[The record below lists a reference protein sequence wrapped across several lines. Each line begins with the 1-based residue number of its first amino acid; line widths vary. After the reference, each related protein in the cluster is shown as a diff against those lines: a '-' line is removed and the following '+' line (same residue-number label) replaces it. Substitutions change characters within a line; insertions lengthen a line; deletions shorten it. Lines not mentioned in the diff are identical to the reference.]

1 MTKTGFIGLGA
12 IGYPVARHVARSG
25 PTWVWNRT
33 ISKAR
38 SLAEE
43 TGANVANSPADLVAA
58 VDVVFTCLPTTTE
71 VFGMVKSVESWREGQ
86 LLVDTTSGDPG
97 VSKDIAAWLD
107 DKGVGYVD
115 APLSG
120 GTSGA
125 EAGKLTVM
133 MGGEESWK
141 GKAREACECFAA
153 QITDVGP
160 VGAGNAV
167 KAVNQTLLAINI
179 QAAGEGLAALTK
191 LGVKPSV
198 ALEVINASS
207 GRSNVTQNLIP
218 ERTITGDWLRTF
230 RLSLLNKDVGIAVK
244 LLGDTEVPGPAT
256 ALAKVAMEAA
266 MTFLDDDEADH
277 VEAIKRTEAAA
288 GVEIRG

>member
-1 MTKTGFIGLGA
+1 MAKIGFIGLGA
-12 IGYPVARHVARSG
+12 IGYPVAGHVARNST
-25 PTWVWNRT
+25 TWLWNRT
-33 ISKAR
+33 VKKAE
-38 SLAEE
+38 SLASE
-43 TGANVANSPADLVAA
+43 TGATVADDPEDLVGC

-71 VFGMVKSVESWREGQ
+71 VFEVVRDVGSWREGQ
-86 LLVDTTSGDPG
+86 LLIDITSGDPG
-97 VSKDIAAWLD
+97 VSKEIADWLD
-107 DKGVGYVD
+107 ERGVGYVD

-133 MGGEESWK
+133 MGGAESWK
-141 GKAREACECFAA
+141 RIAREACGCFAA

-244 LLGDTEVPGPAT
+244 LLADTGVPGPAT

>member
-1 MTKTGFIGLGA
+1 MTKIGFIGLGA
-12 IGYPVARHVARSG
+12 IGYPVAGHIARNHT
-25 PTWVWNRT
+25 TWLWNRT
-33 ISKAR
+33 VEKAL
-38 SLAEE
+38 SLAKK
-43 TGANVANSPADLVAA
+43 TGARVADDPSDLVRW

-71 VFGMVKSVESWREGQ
+71 VFEIIKDVNTWKEGQ

-97 VSKDIAAWLD
+97 VSREIAEWLGVR
-107 DKGVGYVD
+107 GVGYVD

-133 MGGEESWK
+133 MGGDARWK
-141 GKAREACECFAA
+141 QRAREVCSCFAA
-153 QITDVGP
+153 KITDVGS
-160 VGAGNAV
+160 VGTGNAV
-167 KAVNQTLLAINI
+167 KAVNQALLAINI

-198 ALEVINASS
+198 ALEVINAAS
-207 GRSNVTQNLIP
+207 GRSHVTENLIP
-218 ERTITGDWLRTF
+218 ERTITGAWPRTF

-244 LLGDTEVPGPAT
+244 LLADTGVPGPAT

-266 MTFLDDDEADH
+266 MSFLDDDEADH
-277 VEAIKRTEAAA
+277 LEAIKRTESIA